1 MFFLPSGMREY
12 REKKIFKQLQK
23 SFKRLGKVPQ
33 SAVNKAARVGGRIAL
48 QAAKANAPE
57 ETGDLKSGI
66 ILKKERKQKAGKTVY
81 DVLMDPNMND
91 IFAKVSK
98 NKKRYYYPASQEY
111 GFMTVNGGYVPGFRF
126 LRNALEDNY
135 KPIKDKVVDV
145 LAKEVDKALKKK
157 G

>member
-1 MFFLPSGMREY
+1 MREY

-23 SFKRLGKVPQ
+23 SFKILGKVPQ

-48 QAAKANAPE
+48 KAAKANAPE

-81 DVLMDPNMND
+81 DVLIDPNMND
-91 IFAKVSK
+91 VFVKMTS
-98 NKKRYYYPASQEY
+98 NGKRYYYPASQEY
-111 GFMTVNGGYVPGFRF
+111 GFMTVNGGYIPGFRY

-135 KPIKDKVVDV
+135 KPITDKVVDV